1 MPECR
6 DLEIDLEES
15 WLLDLGFD
23 IAQVDVG
30 LAEGERGCTPERS
43 TEKAGSRHIHDIIA
57 ERFAAGD
64 AARRTLDP
72 AAKRAMATRLAKVK
86 APSETGYRAKEI
98 FAGEVEGHVVSRVVV
113 QYPKTGAMVPA
124 VCVARKGADKTPV
137 LVAAHDGRVRG
148 LRLADSFLKDGHPV
162 MIADITGIGE
172 IGREK
177 FFFYGAKDR
186 PDEGLGA
193 MCYLMGE
200 PLVGR
205 RATDLRVLAEFF
217 AKRCGGAKPQLLA
230 SGPLA
235 IPAAHAFAADPSAWS
250 GIELVERPDPW
261 FKVLKDGAANP
272 VELRYADIVPRA
284 AMSYDWT
291 ELVP

>member
-1 MPECR
+1 
-6 DLEIDLEES
+6 
-15 WLLDLGFD
+15 
-23 IAQVDVG
+23 
-30 LAEGERGCTPERS
+30 
-43 TEKAGSRHIHDIIA
+43 
-57 ERFAAGD
+57 
-64 AARRTLDP
+64 
-72 AAKRAMATRLAKVK
+72 
-86 APSETGYRAKEI
+86 
-98 FAGEVEGHVVSRVVV
+98 
-113 QYPKTGAMVPA
+113 
-124 VCVARKGADKTPV
+124 
-137 LVAAHDGRVRG
+137 
-148 LRLADSFLKDGHPV
+148 

-205 RATDLRVLAEFF
+205 RATDLRVLAELF